1 MVFRE
6 NSNVSEIIVN
16 LELEPLFPEGG
27 YYRETYRSADTL
39 LSGRNLSTTI
49 LYLLTPNTLSRLHR
63 LDSDEVYTFL
73 LGDPVKMLLLTP
85 SGRGEILHLGKGL
98 STKTLFHVVVPR
110 QTWQGFSLV
119 PGGEYALLTTTVSP
133 GFSPKGFDLGK
144 REELK
149 RLFPD
154 YQEEIELLTT
164 DL

>member
-1 MVFRE
+1 
-6 NSNVSEIIVN
+6 
-16 LELEPLFPEGG
+16 
-27 YYRETYRSADTL
+27 
-39 LSGRNLSTTI
+39 
-49 LYLLTPNTLSRLHR
+49 
-63 LDSDEVYTFL
+63 
-73 LGDPVKMLLLTP
+73 MLLLTP

-98 STKTLFHVVVPR
+98 STKTLFHVIVPR